1 MARKMKNSGFQ
12 WIGEVPSNWGI
23 TKLKYII
30 LKSDSG
36 VWGKDPEP
44 GKNNKIVLRSTEQT
58 VDGNWRIKNPAMRNL
73 ENLNLEELIIKPND
87 LLITKS
93 SGSHEHIGKTTIA
106 DSSFEGKE
114 IYYSNFLQR
123 IRINK
128 DNNAKFIWYILNSP
142 IAREQFVYLQN
153 STSGLGN
160 INKKHINNIYVPIPD
175 LKEQTNIVN
184 YLDDKI
190 NKINKLIQLNKKSI
204 EAQKSYKQSL
214 IIETVTKGLHPDV
227 SMKDSGIVWFGN
239 IPEDWIVTKISRL
252 FEIKAGGDA
261 KPEYYNDEKNDIYKY
276 PVYTNSSDKN
286 EVYAYTSK
294 PIFNENSITVTGRGE
309 IGIAFYRDVKFDA
322 IIRLLVL
329 TPKFDLDMRYFAYF
343 INNVLEFST
352 GSSAVGQLSTI
363 QISPYPILLPSKK
376 EQKQIADY
384 LDKKTAQIDQ
394 LIKDKTKLIE
404 ELENYKQSLIYE
416 YVTGKKEV

>member
-1 MARKMKNSGFQ
+1 MAREMINSEYKWLGKIPKNWNLVTHKYVFKYKKGKKVRFLNKRTKSSLPYITMEVYRGESKPNYAIQ
-12 WIGEVPSNWGI
+12 EDGVIVDPSDICILWDGANAGEVYRPNFKGI
-23 TKLKYII
+23 LSSTSAKLKVTYKKLNQEYLYYY
-30 LKSDSG
+30 LKAYELTL
-36 VWGKDPEP
+36 KDNTIGMGIPH
-44 GKNNKIVLRSTEQT
+44 
-58 VDGNWRIKNPAMRNL
+58 VDGNKF
-73 ENLNLEELIIKPND
+73 LNDKIPLPSIEEQKA
-87 LLITKS
+87 IT
-93 SGSHEHIGKTTIA
+93 
-106 DSSFEGKE
+106 D
-114 IYYSNFLQR
+114 
-123 IRINK
+123 
-128 DNNAKFIWYILNSP
+128 
-142 IAREQFVYLQN
+142 
-153 STSGLGN
+153 
-160 INKKHINNIYVPIPD
+160 
-175 LKEQTNIVN
+175 
-184 YLDDKI
+184 YLDSLTIIIDNSI
-190 NKINKLIQLNKKSI
+190 KLSKKSI
-204 EAQKSYKQSL
+204 EELNSYKQSL

-261 KPEYYNDEKNDIYKY
+261 KPEFYNDEKNDIYKY

-384 LDKKTAQIDQ
+384 LDEKTAQIDQ
-394 LIKDKTKLIE
+394 LIEDKTKLIE